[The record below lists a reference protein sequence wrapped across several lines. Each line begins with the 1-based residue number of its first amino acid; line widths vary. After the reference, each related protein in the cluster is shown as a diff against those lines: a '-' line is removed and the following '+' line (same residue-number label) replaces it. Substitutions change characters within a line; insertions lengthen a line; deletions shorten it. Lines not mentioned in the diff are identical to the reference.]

1 MRWPPGCLNGM
12 KRGDHYGIGFTG
24 SSVRLRPLPRW
35 SPTAAKMDC
44 ATTTLPLSVSF
55 ITIHRLKRRS
65 ASDGAWPDL
74 TEYHEAVQHPPR
86 AFADPGLKV
95 VTLELDRFGMP
106 KPATGANAVVYKA
119 KEPGGFLSFKKT
131 WAIRCFLRPISDHAE
146 RYEAISKHLGKVRLP
161 YDVNFRFLKQGI
173 QIRSSWFPIVK
184 MQWADGD
191 LLHSHI
197 EKHLGYPA
205 ALAALRA
212 KWVTLVRHLEAA
224 QVAHGDL
231 QHGNILVRG
240 GSIHLV
246 DYDGMWVP
254 ALRGRH
260 ATETGHRAYQHPER
274 SGQDYGQA
282 IDRFSALVI
291 YLSLAALERDVTLWE
306 RFHTGD
312 NLIFVR
318 EDFLQVG
325 RSAIWQQ
332 LGRIGSREIDQLAA
346 ALAAM
351 VQQHPMKVGNLD
363 IVLKNPASYKSA
375 TSVPASTPAQR
386 VAPKPARVPTP
397 PVPSWMKKS
406 GYRDHSDD

>member
-1 MRWPPGCLNGM
+1 M
-12 KRGDHYGIGFTG
+12 
-24 SSVRLRPLPRW
+24 
-35 SPTAAKMDC
+35 A
-44 ATTTLPLSVSF
+44 
-55 ITIHRLKRRS
+55 
-65 ASDGAWPDL
+65 AWPDL
-74 TEYHEAVQHPPR
+74 TEYHEAVQHPQK
-86 AFADPGLKV
+86 AFADPGLKAV
-95 VTLELDRFGMP
+95 KLELDGFGMP
-106 KPATGANAVVYKA
+106 KPATGGNAVVYKA
-119 KEPGGFLSFKKT
+119 TEPGRFFKKT

-161 YDVNFRFLKQGI
+161 YDVNFQFLKQGI
-173 QIRSSWFPIVK
+173 QIRSNWFPIVK

-197 EKHLGYPA
+197 EKHLRNPA
-205 ALAALRA
+205 SLAALRA
-212 KWVTLVRHLEAA
+212 KWVTLVHHLEAV

-254 ALRGRH
+254 ALRGRQ

-274 SGQDYGQA
+274 SGQDYGQE

-291 YLSLAALERDVTLWE
+291 YLSLAALESDVTLWE

-318 EDFLQVG
+318 EDFHQSG

-332 LGRIGSREIDQLAA
+332 LRRIGSREIDQLAA

-351 VQQHPMKVGNLD
+351 AQQHPMKVSNLD
-363 IVLKNPASYKSA
+363 SVLKNLTGFKFP
-375 TSVPASTPAQR
+375 TSIPASTPAQR
-386 VAPKPARVPTP
+386 VAPKPRPVPTSP
-397 PVPSWMKKS
+397 APSWMKKS
-406 GYRDHSDD
+406 GYRHHSDD

>member
-1 MRWPPGCLNGM
+1 MEVAVPEARYARELCRDGP
-12 KRGDHYGIGFTG
+12 
-24 SSVRLRPLPRW
+24 LRPQKRI
-35 SPTAAKMDC
+35 AQR
-44 ATTTLPLSVSF
+44 
-55 ITIHRLKRRS
+55 RLHPWPCHSSRFPGRRE
-65 ASDGAWPDL
+65 GELGLRAWQDL
-74 TEYHEAVQHPPR
+74 TESHEAVQPPPK
-86 AFADPGLKV
+86 AFADRGLKA

-106 KPATGANAVVYKA
+106 KPATGGNAVVYKA
-119 KEPGGFLSFKKT
+119 NEPGGFLIFKKT

-146 RYEAISKHLGKVRLP
+146 RYEAISKHLRKVRLP
-161 YDVNFRFLKQGI
+161 YDVNFQFLKQGI
-173 QIRSSWFPIVK
+173 RIRSDWFPIVK
-184 MQWADGD
+184 MQWAKGD

-197 EKHLGYPA
+197 EKHLAYPA

-212 KWVTLVRHLEAA
+212 KWVVLARHLEAA
-224 QVAHGDL
+224 KVAHGDL

-240 GSIHLV
+240 GSIQLV

-254 ALRGRH
+254 ALSGRD
-260 ATETGHRAYQHPER
+260 ATEIGHRAYQHPER
-274 SGQDYGQA
+274 SGQDYGQE

-291 YLSLAALERDVTLWE
+291 YLSLAALERDATLWK

-332 LGRIGSREIDQLAA
+332 LRRIGSREIEHLAA

-351 VQQHPMKVGNLD
+351 VQQHPMKVGTLD
-363 IVLKNPASYKSA
+363 SVLQNPANYPASSKVP
-375 TSVPASTPAQR
+375 TSVPASTPPQR
-386 VAPKPARVPTP
+386 VAPKPARAPTP
-397 PVPSWMKKS
+397 AVPSWMKKS

>member
-1 MRWPPGCLNGM
+1 M
-12 KRGDHYGIGFTG
+12 
-24 SSVRLRPLPRW
+24 
-35 SPTAAKMDC
+35 
-44 ATTTLPLSVSF
+44 
-55 ITIHRLKRRS
+55 
-65 ASDGAWPDL
+65 GAWPDL
-74 TEYHEAVQHPPR
+74 TEYHEAVQHPQK

-106 KPATGANAVVYKA
+106 KPATGGNAVVYKA
-119 KEPGGFLSFKKT
+119 NKPGGFLSFKKT

-146 RYEAISKHLGKVRLP
+146 RYEAISKHLRKVRLP
-161 YDVNFRFLKQGI
+161 YDVNFQFLKQGI
-173 QIRSSWFPIVK
+173 QIRSNWFPIVK
-184 MQWADGD
+184 MQWAKGD

-212 KWVTLVRHLEAA
+212 KWAILVRHLEAA

-240 GSIHLV
+240 GSIQLV

-254 ALRGRH
+254 ALRGRD

-274 SGQDYGQA
+274 SGQDYGQE
-282 IDRFSALVI
+282 IDRFSALVV
-291 YLSLAALERDVTLWE
+291 YLSLAALERDVSLWE

-325 RSAIWQQ
+325 RSAIWEH
-332 LGRIGSREIDQLAA
+332 LRRIRSREIDQLAA
-346 ALAAM
+346 AVATM
-351 VQQHPMKVGNLD
+351 VQQHPMQVSSLD
-363 IVLKNPASYKSA
+363 VVLRSLASFKFPTSIPAA
-375 TSVPASTPAQR
+375 TPPQRVAPKPQPQPQRVAPKPPPTPAQR
-386 VAPKPARVPTP
+386 VAPKPPPTP
-397 PVPSWMKKS
+397 PVPKPTPAAPKPPVPSWLKKT
-406 GYRDHSDD
+406 GYRQPSDD

>member
-1 MRWPPGCLNGM
+1 M
-12 KRGDHYGIGFTG
+12 
-24 SSVRLRPLPRW
+24 
-35 SPTAAKMDC
+35 
-44 ATTTLPLSVSF
+44 
-55 ITIHRLKRRS
+55 
-65 ASDGAWPDL
+65 GAWPDL
-74 TEYHEAVQHPPR
+74 TEYHEAVQHPPQ
-86 AFADPGLKV
+86 AFADPGLKA

-106 KPATGANAVVYKA
+106 KPATGGNAVVYKA
-119 KEPGGFLSFKKT
+119 NEPGRLLTFKKT

-146 RYEAISKHLGKVRLP
+146 RYEAISKHLRKVRLP
-161 YDVNFRFLKQGI
+161 YDVNFQFLKQGI
-173 QIRSSWFPIVK
+173 QIRCSWFPIVK
-184 MQWADGD
+184 MQWAKGD

-212 KWVTLVRHLEAA
+212 KWAILVCHLEAA

-240 GSIHLV
+240 GSIQLV

-254 ALRGRH
+254 ALSGRH
-260 ATETGHRAYQHPER
+260 ATEIGHRAYQHPER
-274 SGQDYGQA
+274 SGQDYGQE

-318 EDFLQVG
+318 EDFQQLG
-325 RSAIWQQ
+325 RSGIWQQ
-332 LGRIGSREIDQLAA
+332 LRRIGSREIDQLAA
-346 ALAAM
+346 AVAAM

-363 IVLKNPASYKSA
+363 SVLKNPASYPASSKA
-375 TSVPASTPAQR
+375 PTSIPASTPAQR
-386 VAPKPARVPTP
+386 VAPKPLPTP
-397 PVPSWMKKS
+397 SQPSWMKKS

>member
-1 MRWPPGCLNGM
+1 M
-12 KRGDHYGIGFTG
+12 
-24 SSVRLRPLPRW
+24 
-35 SPTAAKMDC
+35 
-44 ATTTLPLSVSF
+44 
-55 ITIHRLKRRS
+55 
-65 ASDGAWPDL
+65 GAWPDL

-173 QIRSSWFPIVK
+173 QIRSGLFPIVK
-184 MQWADGD
+184 MQWADGV

-197 EKHLGYPA
+197 EKHLRYPA

-224 QVAHGDL
+224 KVVHGDL
-231 QHGNILVRG
+231 QQGNIMVRG

-254 ALRGRH
+254 ALSGRD
-260 ATETGHRAYQHPER
+260 ATEIGHRAYQHPER
-274 SGQDYGQA
+274 SGQDYGQE

-291 YLSLAALERDVTLWE
+291 YLSLAALERDASLWE
-306 RFHTGD
+306 RFPSGD
-312 NLIFVR
+312 NLVCVR

-363 IVLKNPASYKSA
+363 SVLKNPASYPASCKVP
-375 TSVPASTPAQR
+375 TSIPASTA
-386 VAPKPARVPTP
+386 A
-397 PVPSWMKKS
+397 
-406 GYRDHSDD
+406 

>member
-1 MRWPPGCLNGM
+1 M
-12 KRGDHYGIGFTG
+12 K
-24 SSVRLRPLPRW
+24 
-35 SPTAAKMDC
+35 
-44 ATTTLPLSVSF
+44 
-55 ITIHRLKRRS
+55 
-65 ASDGAWPDL
+65 AWPDL
-74 TEYHEAVQHPPR
+74 TEYHEAVQHPQR
-86 AFADPGLKV
+86 AFADPGLKAV
-95 VTLELDRFGMP
+95 ALELDRFGMP

-119 KEPGGFLSFKKT
+119 KQPGGFLSFKKT

-146 RYEAISKHLGKVRLP
+146 RYEAISRHLGKVRLP
-161 YDVNFRFLKQGI
+161 YDVNFQFLKHGI

-197 EKHLGYPA
+197 EKHLRYPA
-205 ALAALRA
+205 SLAALRG

-224 QVAHGDL
+224 QLAHGDL

-240 GSIHLV
+240 GSIQLV

-274 SGQDYGQA
+274 SGQDYGQE

-291 YLSLAALERDVTLWE
+291 YLSLAALERDATLWE

-318 EDFLQVG
+318 EDFQQLG

-332 LGRIGSREIDQLAA
+332 LRRIGSREIDQLAA
-346 ALAAM
+346 AVAAM

-363 IVLKNPASYKSA
+363 SVLKNPASYKA
-375 TSVPASTPAQR
+375 PTPIPASTPAQR
-386 VAPKPARVPTP
+386 AAPKPARVPTP
-397 PVPSWMKKS
+397 PAPSWMKKS
-406 GYRDHSDD
+406 GYRDRSDD

>member
-1 MRWPPGCLNGM
+1 M
-12 KRGDHYGIGFTG
+12 
-24 SSVRLRPLPRW
+24 
-35 SPTAAKMDC
+35 A
-44 ATTTLPLSVSF
+44 
-55 ITIHRLKRRS
+55 
-65 ASDGAWPDL
+65 AWPDL
-74 TEYHEAVQHPPR
+74 TEYHEAVQHPQR

-95 VTLELDRFGMP
+95 VTLELDGFGMP

-146 RYEAISKHLGKVRLP
+146 RYEAWSLIGRKKQRIGDHAERYEAISKHLRKVRLP
-161 YDVNFRFLKQGI
+161 YDVNFQFLKQGI
-173 QIRSSWFPIVK
+173 RIRSDWFPIVK
-184 MQWADGD
+184 LQWAKGD

-197 EKHLGYPA
+197 EKHLAYPA
-205 ALAALRA
+205 ALAVLRA
-212 KWVTLVRHLEAA
+212 KWAILVRHLEAA
-224 QVAHGDL
+224 KVAHGDL
-231 QHGNILVRG
+231 QHGNIMVRG
-240 GSIHLV
+240 GSFQLV

-254 ALRGRH
+254 ALSGRD
-260 ATETGHRAYQHPER
+260 ATEIGHRAYQHPER
-274 SGQDYGQA
+274 SGQDYGQE

-291 YLSLAALERDVTLWE
+291 YLSLAALERDATLWE

-332 LGRIGSREIDQLAA
+332 LRRIGSREIEHLAA

-351 VQQHPMKVGNLD
+351 VQQHPMKVGSLD
-363 IVLKNPASYKSA
+363 SVLQNPANYPASSKVP
-375 TSVPASTPAQR
+375 TSVPASTPPQR
-386 VAPKPARVPTP
+386 VAPKPARAPTP
-397 PVPSWMKKS
+397 AVPSWMKKG

>member
-1 MRWPPGCLNGM
+1 M
-12 KRGDHYGIGFTG
+12 
-24 SSVRLRPLPRW
+24 
-35 SPTAAKMDC
+35 
-44 ATTTLPLSVSF
+44 
-55 ITIHRLKRRS
+55 
-65 ASDGAWPDL
+65 GAWPDL
-74 TEYHEAVQHPPR
+74 TEYHEAVQHPQK
-86 AFADPGLKV
+86 AFSDPGLKA

-106 KPATGANAVVYKA
+106 KPATGANAVVYKGTQ
-119 KEPGGFLSFKKT
+119 PGGFLSFGKT

-146 RYEAISKHLGKVRLP
+146 RYEAISKHLHRVRLP

-173 QIRSSWFPIVK
+173 QIRSNWFPIVK
-184 MQWADGD
+184 MQWAKGD
-191 LLHSHI
+191 LLHSYV
-197 EKHLGYPA
+197 EKYLGYPYL
-205 ALAALRA
+205 LADLRR

-254 ALRGRH
+254 ALRGRQ
-260 ATETGHRAYQHPER
+260 ATETGHRDYQHPER
-274 SGQDYGQA
+274 SGKDYGQE

-291 YLSLAALERDVTLWE
+291 YLSLAALERDATLWE

-318 EDFLQVG
+318 KDFQQPG

-332 LGRIGSREIDQLAA
+332 LSRIGSRDIDQLAA

-351 VQQHPMKVGNLD
+351 VERDPMKVSNLD
-363 IVLKNPASYKSA
+363 GVFKNLGSFKFPTTIPKA
-375 TSVPASTPAQR
+375 TPAQR
-386 VAPKPARVPTP
+386 VAPKPAPVSTP
-397 PVPSWMKKS
+397 AVPSWMKKG
-406 GYRDHSDD
+406 GYRNNSDD

>member
-1 MRWPPGCLNGM
+1 MR
-12 KRGDHYGIGFTG
+12 
-24 SSVRLRPLPRW
+24 
-35 SPTAAKMDC
+35 
-44 ATTTLPLSVSF
+44 
-55 ITIHRLKRRS
+55 
-65 ASDGAWPDL
+65 AWPDL
-74 TEYHEAVQHPPR
+74 TEYHEAVQHPPK
-86 AFADPGLKV
+86 AFADPGLKA

-106 KPATGANAVVYKA
+106 KPATGGNAVVYKA
-119 KEPGGFLSFKKT
+119 NEPGGLLTFKKT

-146 RYEAISKHLGKVRLP
+146 RYEAISKHLRKVRLP
-161 YDVNFRFLKQGI
+161 YDVNFQFLKQGI
-173 QIRSSWFPIVK
+173 QIRSNWFPIVK
-184 MQWADGD
+184 MQWAKGD

-197 EKHLGYPA
+197 EKHLSYPA

-212 KWVTLVRHLEAA
+212 KWAILVRHLEAA

-240 GSIHLV
+240 GSIQLV

-254 ALRGRH
+254 ALSGRH
-260 ATETGHRAYQHPER
+260 ATEIGHRAYQHPER
-274 SGQDYGQA
+274 SGQDYGQE

-318 EDFLQVG
+318 EDFQQLG

-332 LGRIGSREIDQLAA
+332 LRRIGSREIDQLAA
-346 ALAAM
+346 AVAAM

-363 IVLKNPASYKSA
+363 SVLKNPASYPASSKVP
-375 TSVPASTPAQR
+375 TSIPASTPPQR

>member
-1 MRWPPGCLNGM
+1 
-12 KRGDHYGIGFTG
+12 
-24 SSVRLRPLPRW
+24 
-35 SPTAAKMDC
+35 
-44 ATTTLPLSVSF
+44 
-55 ITIHRLKRRS
+55 
-65 ASDGAWPDL
+65 
-74 TEYHEAVQHPPR
+74 
-86 AFADPGLKV
+86 
-95 VTLELDRFGMP
+95 
-106 KPATGANAVVYKA
+106 
-119 KEPGGFLSFKKT
+119 
-131 WAIRCFLRPISDHAE
+131 
-146 RYEAISKHLGKVRLP
+146 
-161 YDVNFRFLKQGI
+161 
-173 QIRSSWFPIVK
+173 

-197 EKHLGYPA
+197 EKHLRYPA

-224 QVAHGDL
+224 QMAHGDL

-274 SGQDYGQA
+274 SGQDYGQE

-318 EDFLQVG
+318 EDFQQLG
-325 RSAIWQQ
+325 RSPIWQQ
-332 LGRIGSREIDQLAA
+332 LRRIGSREIDQLAA

-351 VQQHPMKVGNLD
+351 VQQHPMKVSNLD
-363 IVLKNPASYKSA
+363 IVLKNL
-375 TSVPASTPAQR
+375 TSFQFPTSIPASTPAQR

>member
-1 MRWPPGCLNGM
+1 M
-12 KRGDHYGIGFTG
+12 
-24 SSVRLRPLPRW
+24 
-35 SPTAAKMDC
+35 
-44 ATTTLPLSVSF
+44 
-55 ITIHRLKRRS
+55 
-65 ASDGAWPDL
+65 GAWPDL
-74 TEYHEAVQHPPR
+74 TEYHEAVQHPQK

-95 VTLELDRFGMP
+95 VTLELDRFSMP

-205 ALAALRA
+205 SLAALRA

-231 QHGNILVRG
+231 QQL
-240 GSIHLV
+240 
-246 DYDGMWVP
+246 
-254 ALRGRH
+254 
-260 ATETGHRAYQHPER
+260 
-274 SGQDYGQA
+274 
-282 IDRFSALVI
+282 
-291 YLSLAALERDVTLWE
+291 
-306 RFHTGD
+306 
-312 NLIFVR
+312 
-318 EDFLQVG
+318 G
-325 RSAIWQQ
+325 RSAIWQH
-332 LGRIGSREIDQLAA
+332 LRRIGSREIDQLAA

-363 IVLKNPASYKSA
+363 SVLKNL
-375 TSVPASTPAQR
+375 TSFQFPTSIPASTPAQR

-397 PVPSWMKKS
+397 AVPSW
-406 GYRDHSDD
+406 